1 MNKLLLTLSFL
12 ILSHAKG
19 NAQQVHWKGSMGALN
34 NDRATDITTT
44 LGSDLIVIGY
54 YSQTVDFD
62 ILDGYNNK
70 TSVGDK
76 DMFIQRLDRFGYLQ
90 WVMSIGG
97 NGEINPTSVTT
108 DALGSI
114 VLCGSFSGTIDF
126 DPGAGLTV
134 LNSYGETD
142 AFVLKL
148 STQGNLIW
156 CRQFGG
162 PNADEALDASTDDS
176 GRVGLV
182 GYFENSA
189 SINPDGGSFQLS
201 SNVGT
206 RNGFFMRL
214 TSAGFCDAGQK
225 FTGDPAMTTSI
236 ATFSNNQW
244 LVGHTFSGTGTYDIF
259 GNPDNFLEAAG
270 SDIAISRLESN
281 GAEIWTK
288 SFGGSGNDQVTDLA
302 VDPNDE
308 FVFGGS
314 FSDTAN
320 FSSASAPMELISQG
334 GLDAVIAR
342 YTSDGLLL
350 WTRTCAGIG
359 NSSFTDLSISADASV
374 QALGNYTQSCDLDP
388 SANLMNINAQ
398 GGTDIFRLRVSQEG
412 DFQEAWSYGS
422 FANDFEGGVTCDEN
436 DNAYVAGA
444 FTESMDADAGTGS
457 GMVYAEGAV
466 DAYVVKYGSCAK
478 PNVVNPTDVF
488 TTVGSPAIFSYG
500 SPDAAFEWQWQVLN
514 GNTYVNLQE
523 DDIHSGVNSSELI
536 ISNAPLLL
544 DMSRYRCIV
553 SLNGCEFASSSA
565 QLHLSCNFSIIGQ
578 SSDVTINV
586 GENANFGVFND
597 VAGASLQ
604 WQILQGGSFV
614 NLQESEHYTGVNS
627 DLLTING
634 VSISENN
641 TVYRCKLEYLGC
653 TYFSDTRELNVLI
666 PSGIFHHENSRLVL
680 YPNPVE
686 HGELNIQHAPLG
698 ETYFIVNS
706 TGSITMQ
713 GKVYSTRETL
723 DVSTL
728 ASGLYVLR
736 VGEKTATFLVK

>member
-1 MNKLLLTLSFL
+1 MNKLLLALSFL
-12 ILSHAKG
+12 ILIHTKG

-44 LGSDLIVIGY
+44 LGNDVVVVGY
-54 YSQTVDFD
+54 YAQTVDFD
-62 ILDGYNNK
+62 ILEGYSNR
-70 TSVGDK
+70 TSVGNQ
-76 DMFIQRLDRFGYLQ
+76 DMFIQRLDRFGYLR
-90 WVMSIGG
+90 WVVSVGG
-97 NGEINPTSVTT
+97 TGEITPTSVTS

-114 VLCGSFSGTIDF
+114 IVCGSFSGTIDF

-134 LNSYGETD
+134 LNSLGETD

-162 PNADEALDASTDDS
+162 PNADSALDVSTDAS
-176 GRVGLV
+176 GRVGVV

-189 SINPDGGSFQLS
+189 SINPDGGSFQLF
-201 SNVGT
+201 SNVGV

-214 TSAGFCDAGQK
+214 TTAGFSDAGQK

-244 LVGHTFSGTGTYDIF
+244 LVGHTFTGTGTYDIF
-259 GNPDNFLEAAG
+259 GNPDNFLESNG
-270 SDIAISRLESN
+270 SDIALSRLETN
-281 GAEIWTK
+281 GSEIWTK
-288 SFGGSGNDQVTDLA
+288 SFGGLGNDEVLDLA
-302 VDPNDE
+302 IDTNDE
-308 FVFGGS
+308 IVLGGS

-320 FSSASAPMELISQG
+320 FGSAAAPLELVSAG
-334 GLDAVIAR
+334 GLDAMLVR
-342 YTSDGLLL
+342 YTSDGSTL
-350 WTRTCAGIG
+350 WARACSGIG

-374 QALGNYTQSCDLDP
+374 QALGNYTLSCDLDP
-388 SANLMNINAQ
+388 SANFMNINAQ

-436 DNAYVAGA
+436 DHAYVAGA

-488 TTVGSPAIFSYG
+488 TTVGSTAVFTYG
-500 SPDAAFEWQWQVLN
+500 SPDAAFEWQWQVWA
-514 GNTYVNLQE
+514 GNAYLDLQE

-544 DMSRYRCIV
+544 DLSRYRCIV
-553 SLNGCEFASSSA
+553 WLNGCEFASSSA
-565 QLHLSCNFSIIGQ
+565 QLHLNCNFSVVGQ
-578 SSDVTINV
+578 SSDVTVNV
-586 GENANFGVFND
+586 GENANFSVFND
-597 VAGASLQ
+597 VLGANLQ

-614 NLQESEHYTGVNS
+614 DLVESLHYVGVNS
-627 DLLTING
+627 EMLTING
-634 VSISENN
+634 ATSLDNN
-641 TVYRCKLEYLGC
+641 TEYRCKLEHLGC
-653 TYFSDTRELNVLI
+653 TFFSQSRQLTVLN
-666 PSGIFHHENSRLVL
+666 PSGIGEHGATDLVL

-686 HGELNIQHAPLG
+686 NGELNIQNALLG
-698 ETYFIVNS
+698 ENYCVVNS
-706 TGSITMQ
+706 TGSIIMQ
-713 GKVYSTRETL
+713 GKVYAAGETI
-723 DVSTL
+723 DVSAL